1 MLNLFTLNF
10 IGSPVLLYF
19 LDLLDLPDILDVLV
33 LLDIIDLTDVLDYPK
48 IVAPVDGKLPRPLT
62 CGFE

>member
-10 IGSPVLLYF
+10 IGSPVHLDF
-19 LDLLDLPDILDVLV
+19 MDLLGFPNIFDLLI
-33 LLDIIDLTDVLDYPK
+33 LLDIPDYPK
-48 IVAPVDGKLPRPLT
+48 IVAPVDGNFPKSLT

>member
-10 IGSPVLLYF
+10 IGSPVHLDF
-19 LDLLDLPDILDVLV
+19 LDLVDIQDILDVLI
-33 LLDIIDLTDVLDYPK
+33 LLGIMDLTNIPDYPK
-48 IVAPVDGKLPRPLT
+48 IVALVDSKLPKPLT